1 MRTRIA
7 PSPTGKFHLGTLRT
21 ALLNY
26 VMAKA
31 NGGEFLLR
39 IDDTDVSR
47 NSDAD
52 IDYIYSQMKIFGLN
66 HDLTFKQSDRLKR
79 YQDVASMIGTK
90 MDDGTTILNMGDY
103 NMVILRDNGY
113 PTYNFASTLDDYDYD
128 ITDFVRGVD
137 HLANH
142 DKQLFI
148 WDKICLVLGDKPF
161 PNISY
166 AGLLFD
172 GPKKLSKRNGNGTTD
187 DYQHILPNAMLNW
200 LFRFG
205 WSHPDANF
213 DSKYMTLSMD
223 DMIHVFNQGHINKSN
238 SKMNFG
244 KLDWLNKKHT
254 NKQKAMSTT
263 SDGLGA

>member
-26 VMAKA
+26 LMAKS
-31 NGGEFLLR
+31 NDGQFLLR
-39 IDDTDVSR
+39 IDDTDITR
-47 NSDAD
+47 NSDDD
-52 IDYIYSQMKIFGLN
+52 INFIYSQMKLFGLD
-66 HDLTFKQSDRLKR
+66 HDLTFKQSDRLTR
-79 YQDVASMIGTK
+79 YKDVASMIGTK
-90 MDDGTTILNMGDY
+90 VDDGTIVLNMGDY

-148 WDKICLVLGDKPF
+148 WDKLCHALGDKKF
-161 PNISY
+161 PNIRY

-187 DYQHILPNAMLNW
+187 DYKDVLPIAMLNW

-213 DSKYMTLSMD
+213 DSKYLILTLD
-223 DMIHVFNQGHINKSN
+223 DMIDVFNQGHINKSN

-244 KLDWLNKKHT
+244 KLTWLNKKHT
-254 NKQKAMSTT
+254 NLLKIMTT
-263 SDGLGA
+263 SGDGLGA